1 MISVL
6 LVDDHELVRIGV
18 KGILD
23 DVKGIKVV
31 GEASSGE
38 DAVRWCRSNSTDVVI
53 MDMGMPGMGGLEAAK
68 KIIRYSPDTRVIMLT
83 IHTESSLPT
92 KVMQAGIR
100 GYLSK
105 AATPQD
111 MVNAIRAVYAGQRYI
126 SPDIAQQMALDQL
139 SPQKENPLDELSERE
154 LQIMIMITQG
164 RKVNEI
170 STLLNLSPKTVNS
183 YRYRM
188 FSKLNIKGDV
198 ELTHMAIR
206 CGLFDAQNRVVH
218 GG

>member
-1 MISVL
+1 MINVL

-31 GEASSGE
+31 GEACNGE
-38 DAVRWCRSNSTDVVI
+38 SAVKWCKSNSTDIVI
-53 MDMGMPGMGGLEAAK
+53 MDMDMPGMGGLEAAK
-68 KIIRYSPDTRVIMLT
+68 KIIRYSPDIRVIMLT
-83 IHTESSLPT
+83 IYTESSLTT

-111 MVNAIRAVYAGQRYI
+111 MINAIRVVYAGQRYI
-126 SPDIAQQMALDQL
+126 SPEIAQKMALNQL
-139 SPQKENPLDELSERE
+139 LPQKENPLDGLSERE
-154 LQIMIMITQG
+154 LQIMTMITQG

-170 STLLNLSPKTVNS
+170 STQLNLSPKTVNS

-198 ELTHMAIR
+198 ELTHIAIR
-206 CGLFDAQNRVVH
+206 CGLLDAQNMLEH

>member
-1 MISVL
+1 MINVL

-18 KGILD
+18 KGVLD
-23 DVKGIKVV
+23 DIKGIKVV

-38 DAVRWCRSNSTDVVI
+38 DAVRWCRSNSTDIVM
-53 MDMGMPGMGGLEAAK
+53 MDMGMPGIGGLEAAK
-68 KIIRYSPDTRVIMLT
+68 KIIRYSPDIRVIMLT

-105 AATPQD
+105 AAAPQD
-111 MVNAIRAVYAGQRYI
+111 MINAIRTVYAGQRYI
-126 SPDIAQQMALDQL
+126 SPDIAQQMALNQL
-139 SPQKENPLDELSERE
+139 SPAKENPLDELSERE
-154 LQIMIMITQG
+154 LQIMTMITQG

-170 STLLNLSPKTVNS
+170 SELLNLSPKTVNS

-206 CGLFDAQNRVVH
+206 CGLLDAQNMVTH

>member
-1 MISVL
+1 MINVL

-18 KGILD
+18 KGVLD
-23 DVKGIKVV
+23 DAKGIKVV

-38 DAVRWCRSNSTDVVI
+38 DAVRWCRSNSADVVI

-111 MVNAIRAVYAGQRYI
+111 MINAIRTVYAGQRYI
-126 SPDIAQQMALDQL
+126 SPDIAQQMALNQL

-164 RKVNEI
+164 SKVNEI
-170 STLLNLSPKTVNS
+170 SALLNLSPKTVNS

-198 ELTHMAIR
+198 ELTHIAIR
-206 CGLFDAQNRVVH
+206 CGLLDTQNIVTH

>member
-1 MISVL
+1 MINVL

-23 DVKGIKVV
+23 DVRGIKVI
-31 GEASSGE
+31 GEAGSGE
-38 DAVRWCRSNSTDVVI
+38 DAIKWCRSNSTDVVM
-53 MDMGMPGMGGLEAAK
+53 MDMGMPGIGGLEAAK
-68 KIIRYSPDTRVIMLT
+68 KIIRYSPDTRIIMLT

-92 KVMQAGIR
+92 KVMQAGVR

-111 MVNAIRAVYAGQRYI
+111 MINAIRSVYAGQRYI

-139 SPQKENPLDELSERE
+139 SPQKENPLDDLSERE
-154 LQIMIMITQG
+154 LQIMTMITQG
-164 RKVNEI
+164 KKVNEI
-170 STLLNLSPKTVNS
+170 SALLNLSPKTVNS

-188 FSKLNIKGDV
+188 FNKLNIKGDV
-198 ELTHMAIR
+198 ELTHIAIR
-206 CGLFDAQNRVVH
+206 CGLLDTPI
-218 GG
+218 

>member
-1 MISVL
+1 MINVL

-23 DVKGIKVV
+23 DARGIKVV
-31 GEASSGE
+31 GEAGSGE

-53 MDMGMPGMGGLEAAK
+53 MDMGMPGIGGLEAAK
-68 KIIRYSPDTRVIMLT
+68 KIIRYSPDIRVIMLT

-92 KVMQAGIR
+92 KVMQAGVR

-111 MVNAIRAVYAGQRYI
+111 MINAIRTVYAGQRYI
-126 SPDIAQQMALDQL
+126 SPDIAQQMALNQL

-154 LQIMIMITQG
+154 LQIMTMITQG

-188 FSKLNIKGDV
+188 FSKLNINGDV
-198 ELTHMAIR
+198 ELTHIAIR
-206 CGLFDAQNRVVH
+206 CGLLDTQDIVNH

>member
-1 MISVL
+1 MINVL

-23 DVKGIKVV
+23 DVRGIKVI
-31 GEASSGE
+31 GEANSGE

-53 MDMGMPGMGGLEAAK
+53 MDMGMPGIGGLEAAK
-68 KIIRYSPDTRVIMLT
+68 KIIRYSPDTKVIMLT

-111 MVNAIRAVYAGQRYI
+111 MINAIRAVYAGQRYI
-126 SPDIAQQMALDQL
+126 SSDIAQQMALDQL
-139 SPQKENPLDELSERE
+139 LPQKENPLDELSERE

-206 CGLFDAQNRVVH
+206 CGLLDAQNMLAQ

>member
-206 CGLFDAQNRVVH
+206 CGLFDAQNRVTH

>member
-206 CGLFDAQNRVVH
+206 CGLFDAQNRVTY

>member
-1 MISVL
+1 MINVL

-23 DVKGIKVV
+23 DVRGIKVI

-38 DAVRWCRSNSTDVVI
+38 DAIRWCRSNSTDVVI
-53 MDMGMPGMGGLEAAK
+53 MDMGMPGIGGIEAAK

-83 IHTESSLPT
+83 IHTESSLPM
-92 KVMQAGIR
+92 KVMQAGVR

-111 MVNAIRAVYAGQRYI
+111 MINAIRAVYAGQRYI
-126 SPDIAQQMALDQL
+126 SPDIAQQMALSQL
-139 SPQKENPLDELSERE
+139 LPQKENPLDELSERE
-154 LQIMIMITQG
+154 LQIMTMITQG

-198 ELTHMAIR
+198 ELTHIAIR
-206 CGLFDAQNRVVH
+206 CGLLDAQNMVSH
-218 GG
+218 SG

>member
-1 MISVL
+1 
-6 LVDDHELVRIGV
+6 
-18 KGILD
+18 
-23 DVKGIKVV
+23 
-31 GEASSGE
+31 
-38 DAVRWCRSNSTDVVI
+38 
-53 MDMGMPGMGGLEAAK
+53 
-68 KIIRYSPDTRVIMLT
+68 MLT
-83 IHTESSLPT
+83 IQTESSLPT
-92 KVMQAGIR
+92 KVIQAGIR

-111 MVNAIRAVYAGQRYI
+111 MINAIRTVYTGQRYI
-126 SPDIAQQMALDQL
+126 SPDIAQQMALNQL
-139 SPQKENPLDELSERE
+139 LPQKENPLDGLSERE
-154 LQIMIMITQG
+154 LQIMTMITQG

-198 ELTHMAIR
+198 ELTHIAIR
-206 CGLFDAQNRVVH
+206 CGLLDAQNMITQ

>member
-1 MISVL
+1 MINVL

-23 DVKGIKVV
+23 DVRGIKVI

-38 DAVRWCRSNSTDVVI
+38 DAVKWCRSNNTDVVM
-53 MDMGMPGMGGLEAAK
+53 MDMGMPGIGGLEAAK

-83 IHTESSLPT
+83 IHTDSSLPT
-92 KVMQAGIR
+92 KVMQAGVR

-111 MVNAIRAVYAGQRYI
+111 MINAIRTVYAGQRYI
-126 SPDIAQQMALDQL
+126 SPDIAQRMALDQL

-154 LQIMIMITQG
+154 LQIMTMITQG
-164 RKVNEI
+164 KKVNEI

-188 FSKLNIKGDV
+188 FNKLNIKGDV
-198 ELTHMAIR
+198 ELTHIAIR
-206 CGLFDAQNRVVH
+206 YGLLDAPNMINH
-218 GG
+218 SG

>member
-1 MISVL
+1 MINVL

-23 DVKGIKVV
+23 DVRGIKVI

-38 DAVRWCRSNSTDVVI
+38 DAVKWCRSNTTDVVM
-53 MDMGMPGMGGLEAAK
+53 MDMGMPGIGGLEAAK

-83 IHTESSLPT
+83 IHTDSSLPT
-92 KVMQAGIR
+92 KVMQAGVR

-111 MVNAIRAVYAGQRYI
+111 MINAIRTVYAGQRYI

-139 SPQKENPLDELSERE
+139 YPQKENPLDELSERE
-154 LQIMIMITQG
+154 LQIMTMITQG
-164 RKVNEI
+164 KKVNEI

-188 FSKLNIKGDV
+188 FNKLNIKGDV
-198 ELTHMAIR
+198 ELTHIAIR
-206 CGLFDAQNRVVH
+206 CGLLDTPNMINH
-218 GG
+218 SG

>member
-1 MISVL
+1 MINVL

-18 KGILD
+18 KGVLD
-23 DVKGIKVV
+23 DIKGIKVV
-31 GEASSGE
+31 GEASNGE
-38 DAVRWCRSNSTDVVI
+38 DAVRWCRSNSTDIVM
-53 MDMGMPGMGGLEAAK
+53 MDMGMPGIGGLEAAK

-105 AATPQD
+105 AAAPQD
-111 MVNAIRAVYAGQRYI
+111 MINAIRTVYAGQRYI
-126 SPDIAQQMALDQL
+126 SPDIAQQMALNQL
-139 SPQKENPLDELSERE
+139 SPAKENPLDELSERE
-154 LQIMIMITQG
+154 LQIMTMITQG

-170 STLLNLSPKTVNS
+170 SELLNLSPKTVNS

-206 CGLFDAQNRVVH
+206 CGLLDAQNIVTH

>member
-1 MISVL
+1 MINVL

-23 DVKGIKVV
+23 DVRGIKVI
-31 GEASSGE
+31 GEANSGE

-53 MDMGMPGMGGLEAAK
+53 MDMGMPGIGGLEAAK
-68 KIIRYSPDTRVIMLT
+68 KIIRYSPDTKVIMLT

-111 MVNAIRAVYAGQRYI
+111 MINAIRTVYAGQRYI
-126 SPDIAQQMALDQL
+126 SSDIAQQMALDQL
-139 SPQKENPLDELSERE
+139 LPQKENPLDELSKRE

-206 CGLFDAQNRVVH
+206 CGLLDAQNMLAQ

>member
-1 MISVL
+1 MINVL

-23 DVKGIKVV
+23 DVRGIKVI
-31 GEASSGE
+31 GEAGSGE
-38 DAVRWCRSNSTDVVI
+38 DAIKWCRSNSTDVVM
-53 MDMGMPGMGGLEAAK
+53 MDMGMPGIGGLEAAK
-68 KIIRYSPDTRVIMLT
+68 KIIRYSPDTRIIMLT

-92 KVMQAGIR
+92 KVMQVGVR

-111 MVNAIRAVYAGQRYI
+111 MINAIRSVYAGQRYI

-139 SPQKENPLDELSERE
+139 SPQKENPLDDLSERE
-154 LQIMIMITQG
+154 LQIMTMITQG
-164 RKVNEI
+164 KKVNEI
-170 STLLNLSPKTVNS
+170 SALLNLSPKTVNS

-188 FSKLNIKGDV
+188 FNKLNIKGDV
-198 ELTHMAIR
+198 ELTHIAIR
-206 CGLFDAQNRVVH
+206 CGLLDAPI
-218 GG
+218 

>member
-1 MISVL
+1 MINVL

-23 DVKGIKVV
+23 DVRGIKVI

-38 DAVRWCRSNSTDVVI
+38 DAVKWCRSNNTDVVM
-53 MDMGMPGMGGLEAAK
+53 MDMGMPGIGGLEAAK
-68 KIIRYSPDTRVIMLT
+68 KIIRYSPDTRIIMLT
-83 IHTESSLPT
+83 IHTDSSLPT
-92 KVMQAGIR
+92 KVMQAGVR

-111 MVNAIRAVYAGQRYI
+111 MINAIRTVYAGQRYI

-154 LQIMIMITQG
+154 LQIMTMITQG
-164 RKVNEI
+164 KKVNEI

-188 FSKLNIKGDV
+188 FNKLNIKGDV
-198 ELTHMAIR
+198 ELTHIAIR
-206 CGLFDAQNRVVH
+206 CGLLDTPNMINH
-218 GG
+218 SG